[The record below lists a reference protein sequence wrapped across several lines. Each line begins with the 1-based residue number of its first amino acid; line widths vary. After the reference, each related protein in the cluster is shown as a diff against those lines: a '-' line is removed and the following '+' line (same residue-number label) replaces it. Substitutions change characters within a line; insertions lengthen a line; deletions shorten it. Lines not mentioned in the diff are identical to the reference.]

1 MKALIDPLTNTIH
14 GIYQEPLNFDI
25 SGHYVIDIP
34 QLIAGVTPGTDD
46 SVPNLIAAK
55 NKQWATFS
63 GIVGNTIFD
72 ELITS
77 PNVDPVNSTGI
88 TLAPN
93 KRTLI
98 LPGGTLLTN
107 PINVVVGTYT
117 VFLHYAGF
125 VLYRA
130 LVNLV
135 NPTSPT
141 PGPSQM
147 LYSYNPDSIGFEN
160 FQNSTFLVSMC
171 QPTFPFAN
179 IVTPNPDS
187 PNASVTLPATF
198 RLKFMNVSLL
208 SYHLSDWI
216 LIYGA
221 S

>member
-1 MKALIDPLTNTIH
+1 MKALIDQLTNTIH

-34 QLIAGVTPGTDD
+34 QLISGVIPGTDD
-46 SVPNLIAAK
+46 SVSDLIGAK

-63 GIVGNTIFD
+63 GVVGETIFD
-72 ELITS
+72 ELITN

-88 TLAPN
+88 AIAAN

-107 PINVVVGTYT
+107 PISVTSGTYA

-130 LVNLV
+130 LVNLA

-141 PGPSQM
+141 QGPSQM
-147 LYSYNPDSIGFEN
+147 LYSYNPDSTGFEN
-160 FQNSTFLVSMC
+160 FQNSTFTVTVC
-171 QPTFPFAN
+171 QATSPFTNVATPT
-179 IVTPNPDS
+179 PDS
-187 PNASVTLPATF
+187 TTAATSLPSTF
-198 RLKFMNVSLL
+198 RLKFFNNSIVP
-208 SYHLSDWI
+208 YHLSDWI
-216 LIYGA
+216 LIYG
-221 S
+221 ST